1 MKKNQHTI
9 GRQALFILSLILS
22 FQLIQSCQKEEHFGF
37 DTQISPQARLLGES
51 RVFFEQQISGQRLQ
65 VMPNNPRHRAGKIP
79 LWDQAEKVQLSIG
92 EGLKVPLRYREPI
105 SLLIVP
111 NQEAVSLA
119 ELSYLLVYKDQ
130 QGRYQYE
137 VVTQVPNADYW
148 VHRHET
154 GRSFSGIVIVEDW
167 WGRPIKTFKKV
178 SAQHYIL
185 LGNPVLSTK
194 PRAKKSDEPQNLV
207 EAADDCDVIVTEDE
221 RHMYNVE
228 YICHEHPGGG
238 GDGGGNSGE
247 GGGSGPGWDNP
258 GGGGWGIPGGLGGW
272 GNGGGDVG
280 GGGGGGYGGPQPPD
294 YEERP
299 RGGGGGRRNEN
310 PPAPE
315 DEISVVEPSEI
326 DMTVIDTANLQNYPR
341 FKSIIKNIP
350 AFLHEYPNIT
360 KALAYYTG
368 FSNAKVIELMQ
379 PGKGPKVEII
389 PNLTDRYGHPVF
401 GYYDKAIGTLQ
412 IKESW
417 VRGLDAAQSPSTI
430 QATGLLLLITTFH
443 EFVHYG
449 RDQNKLLAE
458 IIDPITHESYEA
470 GFSFEMDI
478 NPNREIINK
487 NNAINWISFYPY
499 NFQF

>member
-1 MKKNQHTI
+1 MKKNQHII
-9 GRQALFILSLILS
+9 GHKALFILSLILS

-37 DTQISPQARLLGES
+37 DTQISPQASLLGES

-105 SLLIVP
+105 SLLIGP
-111 NQEAVSLA
+111 NQEAVSVA

-130 QGRYQYE
+130 QSRYHYE

-238 GDGGGNSGE
+238 GQ
-247 GGGSGPGWDNP
+247 GPG
-258 GGGGWGIPGGLGGW
+258 LGDY
-272 GNGGGDVG
+272 GDQEPPHPHG
-280 GGGGGGYGGPQPPD
+280 GGGGGNHQGQPQPDHNNLDTTMTREFYQNEKAMCALNKLMQNNYYKSALNQFIGKNKPLD
-294 YEERP
+294 LNFKLEPIMEDPGEIIYGTTELEP
-299 RGGGGGRRNEN
+299 PNWDSNKIKLTLNEN
-310 PPAPE
+310 RIGNMSGIEVAL
-315 DEISVVEPSEI
+315 
-326 DMTVIDTANLQNYPR
+326 TL
-341 FKSIIKNIP
+341 
-350 AFLHEYPNIT
+350 LHEGIHAEIYRKLLSIHGPNQLNNMNFPSMFNLYSQYKLSEGFSHEFIANYYIEIMC
-360 KALAYYTG
+360 KVLRKYDDDKFSVEYYQALAWEGLHGTDVWE
-368 FSNAKVIELMQ
+368 SKPPTDKISINNKV
-379 PGKGPKVEII
+379 
-389 PNLTDRYGHPVF
+389 
-401 GYYDKAIGTLQ
+401 
-412 IKESW
+412 
-417 VRGLDAAQSPSTI
+417 AQ
-430 QATGLLLLITTFH
+430 LLN
-443 EFVHYG
+443 G
-449 RDQNKLLAE
+449 RSKTNCND
-458 IIDPITHESYEA
+458 
-470 GFSFEMDI
+470 
-478 NPNREIINK
+478 
-487 NNAINWISFYPY
+487 
-499 NFQF
+499 